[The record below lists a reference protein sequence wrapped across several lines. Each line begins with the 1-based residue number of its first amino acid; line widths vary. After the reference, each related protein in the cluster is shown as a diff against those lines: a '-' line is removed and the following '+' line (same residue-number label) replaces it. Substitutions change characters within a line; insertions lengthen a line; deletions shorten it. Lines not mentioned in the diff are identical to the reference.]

1 MQTTTATSYY
11 RTPVAMNVTSV
22 HPQTMSYV
30 PATVPPPPP
39 PPGMISESMID
50 KAYLTSTRGILK
62 VACLVMREREK

>member
-1 MQTTTATSYY
+1 
-11 RTPVAMNVTSV
+11 MNVTSV